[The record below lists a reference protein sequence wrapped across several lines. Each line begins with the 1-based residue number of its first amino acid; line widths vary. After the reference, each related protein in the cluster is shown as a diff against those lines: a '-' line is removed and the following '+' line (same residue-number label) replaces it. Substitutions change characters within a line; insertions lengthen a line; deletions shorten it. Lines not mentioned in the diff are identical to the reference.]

1 MPPQRQVYLLDP
13 KSLSPETIAV
23 TFAKTSR
30 SPQTFRQIAAELT
43 DEKSA
48 DFNEKW
54 VVGYGH
60 ASVAEHAL
68 LHLAVENVSRL
79 AIECLESNRL
89 ASYTEKSTRYQKWS
103 PEEFFQP
110 AEIEKDFTLKT
121 LYLRTCCQL
130 FDGYQQALTVISAQA
145 AQENPRQPGED
156 DLAWERRLRS
166 TYVDVCRYFLPA
178 ASLANVG
185 VTMNARVLEH
195 AITKM
200 LSHPLDEVR
209 TLGEDIKQV
218 ARQELPTL
226 VKYAEAAP
234 YLEKTR
240 HELTAVNIPAEKSKK
255 EDWCQLIHVS
265 PDAEETVLAAAL
277 FRYGSQSYSN
287 CLQHVRTLQQDG
299 KRKLAE
305 KILGSLSLHDI
316 PLRELEY
323 ATFTF
328 ELVMDQG
335 AYFELKRHRMMVQ
348 SPQELT
354 TELGYATPH
363 RIVSSGFEKPYHT
376 AMRTAADAFK
386 RIAAVNPHVASY
398 LVPNACLRRV
408 LVQTDL
414 RTLYHFLCLR
424 SAPNAHFALRLV
436 AQRMAEEVK
445 KAAPLLGSFLNVNA
459 DENWQQLEKEYF
471 A

>member
-30 SPQTFRQIAAELT
+30 SPQSFRQIAAELT
-43 DEKSA
+43 EEKSA

-68 LHLAVENVSRL
+68 LHLAVENISRL

-110 AEIEKDFTLKT
+110 VEIEKDAALKA

-130 FDGYQQALTVISAQA
+130 FDGYQQALTVVSAQA

-185 VTMNARVLEH
+185 ITMNARVLEH

-200 LSHPLDEVR
+200 LSHPLEEVR
-209 TLGEDIKQV
+209 TLGEDIKRV
-218 ARQELPTL
+218 AQQELPTL

-234 YLEKTR
+234 YLTQ
-240 HELTAVNIPAEKSKK
+240 TARDLAEVDVPPTSSSN
-255 EDWCQLIHVS
+255 ESWCRLLHMS
-265 PDAEETVLAAAL
+265 PDAEDTVLAAAL
-277 FRYGSQSYSN
+277 FRYGTHSFSSCQAYIHSLSS
-287 CLQHVRTLQQDG
+287 DG
-299 KRKLAE
+299 KRQLAE
-305 KILGSLSLHDI
+305 KIMGSLALHDM

-354 TELGYATPH
+354 TGLGYAIPR
-363 RIVSSGFEKPYHT
+363 RIVTSGFEKPYHT
-376 AMRTAADAFK
+376 AMQTAAEAYK
-386 RIAAVNPHVASY
+386 RIAEVNPYVASY

-424 SAPNAHFALRLV
+424 SASNAHFALRMV
-436 AQRMAEEVK
+436 AQRMGEEVK
-445 KAAPLLGSFLNVNA
+445 KAAPLLGSFLQVNP
-459 DENWQQLEKEYF
+459 DENWQQLEKDYF